1 MKPLCGRRVI
11 YTDVEE
17 ITDGNVVSV
26 LQKALTIHLQ
36 NRAEIDYLYRYY
48 KGDQP
53 ILYRRKEI
61 RPEINNTVVE
71 NRANEIVSF
80 KVGYLMGEPVQYVA
94 RGDDKAVT
102 DSVTRLNDY
111 MLSEDKA
118 AKDKELADW
127 SHIAGTSYRMVLPD
141 GEANVEEDECPAEIF
156 TLDPRYSFVVYST
169 SLGNPAK
176 MGVKY
181 VLLEDGTLLFSCY
194 THNHFFEITN
204 TWDIRRSEEQILGIP
219 IIEYPANN
227 SRLGAFLSLIHI

>member
-26 LQKALTIHLQ
+26 LQKALAIHLQ

-53 ILYRRKEI
+53 ILYRRKEV

-141 GEANVEEDECPAEIF
+141 SEANVEEDECPAEIF
-156 TLDPRYSFVVYST
+156 TLDPR
-169 SLGNPAK
+169 
-176 MGVKY
+176 
-181 VLLEDGTLLFSCY
+181 
-194 THNHFFEITN
+194 
-204 TWDIRRSEEQILGIP
+204 
-219 IIEYPANN
+219 
-227 SRLGAFLSLIHI
+227 

>member
-26 LQKALTIHLQ
+26 LQKALTIHLM

-53 ILYRRKEI
+53 ILYRRKEV

-94 RGDDKAVT
+94 RGDDKAVA
-102 DSVTRLNDY
+102 DSVTILNDY
-111 MLSEDKA
+111 MLS
-118 AKDKELADW
+118 
-127 SHIAGTSYRMVLPD
+127 
-141 GEANVEEDECPAEIF
+141 
-156 TLDPRYSFVVYST
+156 
-169 SLGNPAK
+169 
-176 MGVKY
+176 
-181 VLLEDGTLLFSCY
+181 
-194 THNHFFEITN
+194 
-204 TWDIRRSEEQILGIP
+204 
-219 IIEYPANN
+219 
-227 SRLGAFLSLIHI
+227 LIHI